1 MEAQTVSILLLGDD
15 GVGKSTFMSRLTLLH
30 RAIPQQDQSW
40 LLRDGDQ
47 PFVIELRTRVAYL
60 QLEFSD
66 TASPDDWR
74 RLEPDM
80 IILCYDINRR
90 SSLVS
95 LQDVWIKEVRTVFE
109 HYDDLPICV
118 LGLKRDL
125 RAEDNIES
133 IFPHEAYNL
142 SSQLRAD
149 MYLECSAVTG
159 ELMPQVMED
168 ISKRALR
175 TTADDGQ
182 SDGGCTIM

>member
-1 MEAQTVSILLLGDD
+1 M
-15 GVGKSTFMSRLTLLH
+15 TLLH
-30 RAIPQQDQSW
+30 QANLPQGQLQ
-40 LLRDGDQ
+40 LLRDEDQ

-74 RLEPDM
+74 HLEPDM
-80 IILCYDINRR
+80 VILCYDINRR

-95 LQDVWIKEVRTVFE
+95 LLEYWIKQVRTVFE

-125 RAEDNIES
+125 RAEDDIES
-133 IFPHEAYNL
+133 VFPHEAYNL

-159 ELMPQVMED
+159 ELMKQVMED

-175 TTADDGQ
+175 TAADDGQ
-182 SDGGCTIM
+182 SDGGCTIV